1 MDHIVSEIN
10 AMLCYHCYVMLLV
23 GHCDMVYILHRF

>member
-10 AMLCYHCYVMLLV
+10 AMLCYVMLFTSSTLTLLS
-23 GHCDMVYILHRF
+23 GSEIF